1 MHAYTY
7 NIEQV
12 LSRCMYIYIYINIHM
27 YRYRFMH
34 VCEVDY
40 NPQYFSA
47 PVSCGQRRKIPVHP
61 FTLQARQDTMEPI
74 HLKLEMHM

>member
-1 MHAYTY
+1 
-7 NIEQV
+7 
-12 LSRCMYIYIYINIHM
+12 
-27 YRYRFMH
+27 MH

-47 PVSCGQRRKIPVHP
+47 PVSCGQRRKIPVQT